1 MLKHRGKP
9 RGEGRVAPMSRVG
22 GSERLESGN
31 LGFGGLGFE
40 VGLLL
45 IPSVN
50 DNIPKGRGI
59 KSLLVLEFGSE
70 VDAVVFTDVAD
81 GLWRKLL
88 GFRGDAHG
96 VEDVTSGGE
105 VTGEST
111 GADVSQ
117 TSELAL
123 ADETVFI
130 VEVNH
135 KIVFRQRMMNSA
147 VIRTE

>member
-1 MLKHRGKP
+1 
-9 RGEGRVAPMSRVG
+9 
-22 GSERLESGN
+22 
-31 LGFGGLGFE
+31 
-40 VGLLL
+40 L
-45 IPSVN
+45 IPGVVDDVLEGGGVESF
-50 DNIPKGRGI
+50 
-59 KSLLVLEFGSE
+59 LVLEFGRE

-96 VEDVTSGGE
+96 VEDVTTSGE
-105 VTGEST
+105 VTGKST

-130 VEVNH
+130 VEIYHFDKRTDYKH
-135 KIVFRQRMMNSA
+135 K
-147 VIRTE
+147 TE